1 MRSHTNA
8 KMQSSAES
16 NIKLTF
22 LISGHKRFVGRSP
35 TMPWWIEH
43 LDETRS
49 ASIVTQTAHNQR
61 TTMRQMLA
69 ADSLDG
75 LCIQTSIYSSFTQRL
90 RMNIIRSARH
100 SKKLQAFL
108 VAAVAGVTVA
118 TCCYYCCLLLL
129 LFERKLWRVSL
140 AHSRLTLSTGLPSHG
155 PHSPFAVALDSS
167 RPLSRSLTL
176 LPVAPCHNLTANSN
190 GSSSSNIIYSTFR
203 TFQFL
208 VCARRTL

>member
-43 LDETRS
+43 LDEARS

-129 LFERKLWRVSL
+129 LLERKLWRVSL
-140 AHSRLTLSTGLPSHG
+140 WHTRVSHYRLGYLPTAHIRHLPLRSTRLAPSPVLSLYY
-155 PHSPFAVALDSS
+155 
-167 RPLSRSLTL
+167 RSL
-176 LPVAPCHNLTANSN
+176 PVTISQRTA
-190 GSSSSNIIYSTFR
+190 TAAAAA
-203 TFQFL
+203 T
-208 VCARRTL
+208 

>member
-118 TCCYYCCLLLL
+118 ACCYYCLNENCEGFLSCTLASHTIDWATFPRPTFAICRCARL
-129 LFERKLWRVSL
+129 VSPPL
-140 AHSRLTLSTGLPSHG
+140 PFSHSTTG
-155 PHSPFAVALDSS
+155 
-167 RPLSRSLTL
+167 RSLSQSHSEQQRQQQQQ
-176 LPVAPCHNLTANSN
+176 HN
-190 GSSSSNIIYSTFR
+190 I
-203 TFQFL
+203 
-208 VCARRTL
+208 

>member
-108 VAAVAGVTVA
+108 VAAVAGATVA
-118 TCCYYCCLLLL
+118 ACCYYCSNENCEG
-129 LFERKLWRVSL
+129 FLWHTRVSHYRLGYLPTAHIRHLPLRSTRL
-140 AHSRLTLSTGLPSHG
+140 APSPVLSLYY
-155 PHSPFAVALDSS
+155 
-167 RPLSRSLTL
+167 RSL
-176 LPVAPCHNLTANSN
+176 PVTISQRTA
-190 GSSSSNIIYSTFR
+190 TAAAAA
-203 TFQFL
+203 T
-208 VCARRTL
+208 